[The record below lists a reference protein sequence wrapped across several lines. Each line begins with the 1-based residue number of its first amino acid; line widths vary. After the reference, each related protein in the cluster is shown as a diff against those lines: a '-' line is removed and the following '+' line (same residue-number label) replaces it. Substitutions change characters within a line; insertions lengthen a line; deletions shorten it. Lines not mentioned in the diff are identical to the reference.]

1 MPNWLEG
8 IKKDVNGNLLIIDF
22 HANATTTMHVIFRI
36 NNPDVVLLGEIIG
49 STFDVEDLKKNG
61 ELELIS
67 KTYELGDVYAPPTIY
82 RLTDNKLVDSSSSFP
97 EFYQDVLNFYDEQI
111 SRSDRSDDWKFEVE
125 TMKLD
130 TYRIVGGS
138 DKASYVE
145 QIKSEVGSRISKIKS
160 DPKWKDMDLT
170 KPAYRAEDMPAVDM
184 NREVKQ
190 LENYLKA
197 ISKDTE
203 AN

>member
-1 MPNWLEG
+1 
-8 IKKDVNGNLLIIDF
+8 
-22 HANATTTMHVIFRI
+22 
-36 NNPDVVLLGEIIG
+36 
-49 STFDVEDLKKNG
+49 
-61 ELELIS
+61 
-67 KTYELGDVYAPPTIY
+67 
-82 RLTDNKLVDSSSSFP
+82 
-97 EFYQDVLNFYDEQI
+97 
-111 SRSDRSDDWKFEVE
+111 
-125 TMKLD
+125 MKLD